1 MTDFS
6 KHRGYST
13 MFKDGQM
20 TLGLFFAIESYPGA
34 VPHMDVEQQ
43 IATAKVADEM
53 GFAALYFRDV
63 FLNVPSFGDVGHIYD
78 PWVFMGYV
86 MTHTSRIA
94 LATGSIVST
103 LRHPLHLAKA
113 AASADRLSGQRLVL
127 GLATGDRPLEFSAFK
142 TDINNRTELFQEAL
156 AVSRQVWRDEFPSIS
171 TARAD
176 MSGADLLPKPAL
188 GDIPV
193 LVTGNSRQTVEW
205 IAEHGDGWLYY
216 PQNVTQQAQ
225 TIRRWRSLTPAFKP
239 FSQSLYID
247 LSEDPNEPPTPIFL
261 GLRAGHRFI
270 TDYLGEL
277 RDIGVNHVG
286 LNLKY
291 ATRPAH
297 EIVQELGEYVV
308 PHFPAHDATQST
320 EYKDVARA

>member
-1 MTDFS
+1 MTDFG

-20 TLGLFFAIESYPGA
+20 TLGLFFAIESYSGA
-34 VPHMDVEQQ
+34 VPQMNVQQQ
-43 IATAKVADEM
+43 IETAKIADAH
-53 GFAALYFRDV
+53 GFAALFFRDV

-86 MTHTSRIA
+86 MTQTSRIA

-142 TDINNRTELFQEAL
+142 TDINSRAELFQEAL
-156 AVSRQVWRDEFPSIS
+156 AVSRQAWRDDFPTVS
-171 TARAD
+171 TSRVET
-176 MSGADLLPKPAL
+176 SGADMLPKPEL
-188 GDIPV
+188 NNIPV

-216 PQNVTQQAQ
+216 PQNANQQAQ
-225 TIRRWRSLTPAFKP
+225 TIRKWRSLTPVFKP

-247 LSEDPNEPPTPIFL
+247 LSENPDEPPTPIFL
-261 GLRAGHRFI
+261 GFRAGHRFI
-270 TDYLGEL
+270 TDYLGSL

-308 PHFPAHDATQST
+308 PHFPAHDTTHLT
-320 EYKDVARA
+320 EAQDVARP

>member
-6 KHRGYST
+6 THRGYST
-13 MFKDGQM
+13 MFQDGKM
-20 TLGLFFAIESYPGA
+20 TLGLFFAIESYSGA
-34 VPHMDVEQQ
+34 IPQMDVEQQ
-43 IATAKVADEM
+43 IATAKLADAK
-53 GFAALYFRDV
+53 GFSALYFRDV

-86 MTHTSRIA
+86 MAQTSRIA

-103 LRHPLHLAKA
+103 LRHPLDLAKA

-127 GLATGDRPLEFSAFK
+127 GLATGDRPSEFAAFN
-142 TDINNRTELFQEAL
+142 TDINNRAELFQESL
-156 AVSRQVWRDEFPSIS
+156 AVARRAWKEDFPRIS
-171 TARAD
+171 TPRVE
-176 MSGADLLPKPAL
+176 MSGADVLPKPKL
-188 GDIPV
+188 NDIPV
-193 LVTGNSRQTVEW
+193 LVTGNSRQSIEW

-216 PQNVTQQAQ
+216 PQNISDQAL
-225 TIRRWRSLTPAFKP
+225 TIRKWRTLTPTFKP
-239 FSQSLYID
+239 FAQSLYID
-247 LSEDPNEPPTPIFL
+247 LSENPDEPPTPIFL
-261 GLRAGHRFI
+261 GFRAGHRYI
-270 TDYLGEL
+270 TDYLGKL

-308 PHFPAHDATQST
+308 PHFPSN
-320 EYKDVARA
+320 